1 MIELRGEHVV
11 LRALEREH
19 CHTLWEMTET
29 AEDVPT
35 EHVQLG
41 LAQENA
47 DKWFEEV
54 QGKQGQTGV
63 DFGVFTLEGKVIG
76 HVQLHSIDWQDRS
89 AELGLGF
96 ARGIRSRQRVW
107 HEREGNLQLIVS
119 YAFDHLGLH
128 RLAANPVAFNSPAI
142 RVLEKCGFQLEGHQ
156 RDAFFFGGR
165 WYDRVNYLD
174 SWRRNSG
181 NSQMSRQAAEL
192 PPN

>member
-19 CHTLWEMTET
+19 CHTLWEMTEPPRMSRRST
-29 AEDVPT
+29 FSQDLLKKTPT
-35 EHVQLG
+35 NGLKKFRVSKVRLELISERFYLG
-41 LAQENA
+41 R
-47 DKWFEEV
+47 
-54 QGKQGQTGV
+54 
-63 DFGVFTLEGKVIG
+63 KVIG

-96 ARGIRSRQRVW
+96 ARVSDRGK
-107 HEREGNLQLIVS
+107 GYGTNALQLIVS

-128 RLAANPVAFNSPAI
+128 RLAANPVAFNSSAI

-165 WYDRVNYLD
+165 WYDRVVFSILEAEF
-174 SWRRNSG
+174 
-181 NSQMSRQAAEL
+181 RQLSDVQTSDLERKEDL
-192 PPN
+192 

>member
-1 MIELRGEHVV
+1 MIELRGEHVI

-19 CHTLWEMTET
+19 CHTLWEMTEI

-47 DKWFEEV
+47 DKWFEEI
-54 QGKQGQTGV
+54 QSKQGQTGV
-63 DFGVFTLEGKVIG
+63 DFGVFTLEGKIIG

-96 ARGIRSRQRVW
+96 ARVSDRGK
-107 HEREGNLQLIVS
+107 GYGTNALQLIVS

-142 RVLEKCGFQLEGHQ
+142 RVLEKCGFQWRCCMNPIVGMVL
-156 RDAFFFGGR
+156 ACCLSVSCFFRSAPIGVCPDGSF
-165 WYDRVNYLD
+165 D
-174 SWRRNSG
+174 
-181 NSQMSRQAAEL
+181 
-192 PPN
+192 

>member
-47 DKWFEEV
+47 DKWFEEI

-63 DFGVFTLEGKVIG
+63 DLGVFTLEG
-76 HVQLHSIDWQDRS
+76 RCCMNRY
-89 AELGLGF
+89 
-96 ARGIRSRQRVW
+96 RG
-107 HEREGNLQLIVS
+107 
-119 YAFDHLGLH
+119 YPC
-128 RLAANPVAFNSPAI
+128 RL
-142 RVLEKCGFQLEGHQ
+142 L
-156 RDAFFFGGR
+156 FFGQLLFSTRYDWGLPR
-165 WYDRVNYLD
+165 WIIRL
-174 SWRRNSG
+174 RRAQPRRLSTCWLASLRALSLLPMRYSLCG
-181 NSQMSRQAAEL
+181 QWFYAAFW
-192 PPN
+192 

>member
-1 MIELRGEHVV
+1 MPYAVGDDEE
-11 LRALEREH
+11 
-19 CHTLWEMTET
+19 TLKPPR
-29 AEDVPT
+29 DVPT

-47 DKWFEEV
+47 DKWFEEI

-63 DFGVFTLEGKVIG
+63 DFGVFTLEGKIIG

-96 ARGIRSRQRVW
+96 ARVSDRGK
-107 HEREGNLQLIVS
+107 GYGTNALQLIIS

-165 WYDRVNYLD
+165 WYDRVIYLD
-174 SWRRNSG
+174 SGGGIQATLRCPDERLNS
-181 NSQMSRQAAEL
+181 L
-192 PPN
+192 P

>member
-1 MIELRGEHVV
+1 MIELRGEHVI

-19 CHTLWEMTET
+19 CHTLWEMTEI
-29 AEDVPT
+29 AGDVPT

-63 DFGVFTLEGKVIG
+63 DFGVFTLEGKIIG

-96 ARGIRSRQRVW
+96 AKVSDRGK
-107 HEREGNLQLIVS
+107 GYGTNALQLIVS

-165 WYDRVNYLD
+165 WYDRVNYSILEAEFRQLSD
-174 SWRRNSG
+174 AQTSG
-181 NSQMSRQAAEL
+181 
-192 PPN
+192 